1 MMKKILQL
9 TPRNKPFFNTFKVN
23 KINRSKIF
31 FSIIGGFFLTASFPS
46 MGTCRLAWIALVPM
60 MILIKSPSCKN
71 NFYVGFLTGFVHY
84 ITLIYWLTG
93 TLGTYGNVPIFFSIP
108 LLILLSAYLAAY
120 MGIFAAVLGWLRP
133 SPVISIIF
141 FPALWV
147 FLEYVRSFFFT
158 GFPWELIGYSQFNN
172 LNIIQISD
180 IFGVYGVSFLV
191 ILSNLSVSLIIL
203 YFKGSSWYGQKIA
216 LKSAALP
223 ALVFVLILSGTWY
236 YGKQRL
242 KTIDKL
248 SNTADSINIAL
259 IQGNIDQT
267 IKWDKAY
274 QQSTLE
280 KYIRLSQS
288 VKKDNPDLIIW
299 PETAAPFYIQHNKEL
314 STILMNGICDIGTDF
329 IIGAPSFMLENKG
342 IKYFNS
348 AYLINKKGD
357 IQGRY
362 DKSHLVPFGEYI
374 PFSKCFP
381 FLNKIVEGAG
391 DFHHGRK
398 GVVTHWNKCKLAIL
412 ICYEI
417 IFPQLAGA
425 MSNNN
430 ASLIINITN
439 DAWYGRSSAP
449 FQHFSMAIFRAVENR
464 RSLVRA
470 ANTGIS
476 GFVGPGGRVLA
487 KTDIFKKAAVTCQ
500 VPLMHD
506 KSFYSRY
513 GYVLIVA
520 CFGVVLI
527 FSALCMYNKK
537 KGSK

>member
-1 MMKKILQL
+1 MG
-9 TPRNKPFFNTFKVN
+9 
-23 KINRSKIF
+23 
-31 FSIIGGFFLTASFPS
+31 FSW
-46 MGTCRLAWIALVPM
+46 LAWIALVPM
-60 MILIKSPSCKN
+60 AILIKNSSCKN
-71 NFYVGFLTGFVHY
+71 NFYIGFLTGFLHY
-84 ITLIYWLTG
+84 ITLIYWLTS
-93 TLGTYGNVPIFFSIP
+93 TLGTYGKLPVFLSIP
-108 LLILLSAYLAAY
+108 LLILLSAYLASY
-120 MGIFAAVLGWLRP
+120 MGIFAAILGWLRP
-133 SPVISIIF
+133 SPVISILLL
-141 FPALWV
+141 PALWV
-147 FLEYVRSFFFT
+147 LLEYIRSFFFT
-158 GFPWELIGYSQFNN
+158 GFPWELTGYSQFNN

-180 IFGVYGVSFLV
+180 IFGVYGVSFLI
-191 ILSNLSVSLIIL
+191 ILSNISVALIIVHL
-203 YFKGSSWYGQKIA
+203 KGSSWYGEKTT
-216 LKSAALP
+216 LKEAALP
-223 ALVFVLILSGTWY
+223 ALVFVLILSGTWF

-242 KTIDKL
+242 KTID
-248 SNTADSINIAL
+248 SIANGADSINVAL

-280 KYIRLSQS
+280 KYIRLSKS
-288 VKKDNPDLIIW
+288 VKKNNPDLIVW
-299 PETAAPFYIQHNKEL
+299 PETAAPFYLQHNKEL
-314 STILMNGICDIGTDF
+314 STILLNGICDTDTDF
-329 IIGAPSFMLENKG
+329 IIGAPSFALENNRG
-342 IKYFNS
+342 KYFNS
-348 AYLINKKGD
+348 AYLINRKGE
-357 IQGRY
+357 ILGKY

-398 GVVTHWNKCKLAIL
+398 GVVLNWDKSKLAIL

-425 MSNNN
+425 MSNHN

-476 GFVGPGGRVLA
+476 GFIDPAGRVLA

-513 GYVLIVA
+513 GNFLIIA
-520 CFGVVLI
+520 CFGVVFI
-527 FSALCMYNKK
+527 FSALCLYNKK
-537 KGSK
+537 KRSE

>member
-1 MMKKILQL
+1 MG
-9 TPRNKPFFNTFKVN
+9 
-23 KINRSKIF
+23 
-31 FSIIGGFFLTASFPS
+31 FS
-46 MGTCRLAWIALVPM
+46 RLAWFALVPM
-60 MILIKSPSCKN
+60 TILIKNSSLKN
-71 NFYVGFLTGFVHY
+71 SFYIGFLTGFVHY
-84 ITLIYWLTG
+84 ITLIYWLPS
-93 TLGTYGNVPIFFSIP
+93 TLGTYGKLPFFFSIP

-147 FLEYVRSFFFT
+147 LLEYIRSFFFT
-158 GFPWELIGYSQFNN
+158 GFPWELFGYSQFNN

-180 IFGVYGVSFLV
+180 IFGVYGVSFLI
-191 ILSNLSVSLIIL
+191 ILSNTSVALIIVH
-203 YFKGSSWYGQKIA
+203 FKGATWYGEKTT
-216 LKSAALP
+216 LKEAALP
-223 ALVFVLILSGTWY
+223 AMIFALIFSGAWY

-242 KTIDKL
+242 KTIDKIAHR
-248 SNTADSINIAL
+248 ADLIKVAL

-280 KYIRLSQS
+280 KYIRLSKFA
-288 VKKDNPDLIIW
+288 KKDDPDLVVW
-299 PETAAPFYIQHNKEL
+299 PETAAPFYLQQNKEL
-314 STILMNGICDIGTDF
+314 STILLNGICDTNTDF
-329 IIGAPSFMLENKG
+329 IIGAPSFVLENNR

-348 AYLINKKGD
+348 AYLINKKGE
-357 IQGRY
+357 ILGKY

-391 DFHHGRK
+391 DFHPGPK

-425 MSNNN
+425 MSNND

-476 GFVGPGGRVLA
+476 GFIDPAGRVLA

-513 GYVLIVA
+513 GNILIIA
-520 CFGVVLI
+520 CFGVVLL
-527 FSALCMYNKK
+527 FSALCMY
-537 KGSK
+537 KGSRKNNLTF